1 MIKSAYFCLQNYN
14 HTARVKDMIRE
25 LGWVTLE
32 KRLMKNRLTQMCKIK
47 YNLPDNKWKKYL
59 RLCDETCT
67 CGSRI
72 KYSIPTKDELKQ
84 QNILPKYSCY
94 QIPFHLVKHMT
105 NLHHFIF
112 SLCFI
117 FF

>member
-1 MIKSAYFCLQNYN
+1 MKKYVKNQFFHGIMFHHFHDKNKHYKGQGSISANLLFKMIKSAYFCLQNYN

-59 RLCDETCT
+59 R
-67 CGSRI
+67 
-72 KYSIPTKDELKQ
+72 
-84 QNILPKYSCY
+84 
-94 QIPFHLVKHMT
+94 
-105 NLHHFIF
+105 
-112 SLCFI
+112 
-117 FF
+117 